1 FGSLSDAHG
10 EAGSDVFDCMTRW
23 AAHRSC
29 GRANGHPC
37 VEPGQARRAQLLGC
51 VALRP
56 VPRLVGAV
64 KWGDVAA
71 LRVRGVACAA
81 RGGILA
87 RTSSWRRRL
96 RARRGLEGV
105 CAWGVRSDPLL
116 SRGDARHCGGNQG
129 EARHPTGWAAFSE
142 EALAPRLYWGPA
154 LVRSRAPRGA
164 KFPGEPEPPAAPNFA
179 AGSCRR
185 LRPTPEPFPGA
196 LRARGEPAPPRKS
209 PAGTGNRRRT
219 RRFSAGAAG
228 AGFWRR
234 RESSP
239 HAGAASGQRRKKS
252 KEANGRASLQRPPR
266 AVTRRWAAPRAFP
279 RFARDERKR
288 RRERRGAQARR

>member
-1 FGSLSDAHG
+1 
-10 EAGSDVFDCMTRW
+10 MTRW

-116 SRGDARHCGGNQG
+116 SRGDARHCGRNQG

-154 LVRSRAPRGA
+154 LVRSRARRRRRRPQAAHEFHTAPSPPSVVLCTCRGA
-164 KFPGEPEPPAAPNFA
+164 AQVAPLLVRGLLEVLRGCSRSAA
-179 AGSCRR
+179 SCVVGCGLCTPLWKAPLSVFSYLEGPFRCFTSWVDCTC
-185 LRPTPEPFPGA
+185 LRE
-196 LRARGEPAPPRKS
+196 
-209 PAGTGNRRRT
+209 
-219 RRFSAGAAG
+219 GAA
-228 AGFWRR
+228 A
-234 RESSP
+234 
-239 HAGAASGQRRKKS
+239 
-252 KEANGRASLQRPPR
+252 L
-266 AVTRRWAAPRAFP
+266 
-279 RFARDERKR
+279 
-288 RRERRGAQARR
+288 